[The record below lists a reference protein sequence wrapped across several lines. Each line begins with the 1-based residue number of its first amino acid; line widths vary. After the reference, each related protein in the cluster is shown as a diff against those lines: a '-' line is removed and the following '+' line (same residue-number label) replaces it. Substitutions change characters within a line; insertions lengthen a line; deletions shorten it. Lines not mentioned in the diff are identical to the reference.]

1 MTTRIEKDSMGPIDV
16 PANKLWG
23 AHKRSVLWSIFVSLR
38 RKCRK
43 R

>member
-1 MTTRIEKDSMGPIDV
+1 MTTRIEKDSIGPIDV

-23 AHKRSVLWSIFVSLR
+23 HKRSVLWSIFVSLR
-38 RKCRK
+38 KKCRK